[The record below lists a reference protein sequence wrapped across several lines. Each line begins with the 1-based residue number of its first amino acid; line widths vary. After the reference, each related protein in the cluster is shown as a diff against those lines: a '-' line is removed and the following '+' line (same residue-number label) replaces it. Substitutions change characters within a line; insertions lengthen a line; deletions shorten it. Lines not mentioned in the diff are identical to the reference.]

1 MIKIFANIIK
11 EILDEY
17 KQEGKKVTQQ
27 ELANVLGISRQG
39 FTNKIARDSFFID
52 DVVKIAD
59 YLGIKVILKGEKE
72 YIIGGVGN
80 YTNRSTKKSQ

>member
-1 MIKIFANIIK
+1 MKGVIPIFANIIK

-17 KQEGKKVTQQ
+17 KREGKKVTQQ
-27 ELANVLGISRQG
+27 DLANVLGISRQG

-59 YLGIKVILKGEKE
+59 YLGMKVILKGEKD
-72 YIIGGVGN
+72 YIIKREG
-80 YTNRSTKKSQ
+80 

>member
-1 MIKIFANIIK
+1 MIPIFANIIK

-17 KQEGKKVTQQ
+17 KREGKKVTQQ
-27 ELANVLGISRQG
+27 DLANVLGISRQG

-59 YLGIKVILKGEKE
+59 YLGMKVILKGEKD
-72 YIIGGVGN
+72 YIIKREG
-80 YTNRSTKKSQ
+80 